1 MTAAKVL
8 PVIVPRAS
16 PTKHCPTP
24 DSASFPPLSHPLIRR
39 GGMRIHWPELRESA
53 GPSGREP
60 WSTLLPLAAA
70 HNRQIGA
77 TKLASPGHSIRDNFH
92 REMPCYKF
100 RDTRYF
106 VVDIKSP
113 ADTRA

>member
-8 PVIVPRAS
+8 PVIVPRAP

-24 DSASFPPLSHPLIRR
+24 DSASFPPLSHPLIHR
-39 GGMRIHWPELRESA
+39 GRMRIHWPELRESA

-60 WSTLLPLAAA
+60 WSTLLPLAVA

-77 TKLASPGHSIRDNFH
+77 TKLASPGHSIRDNY

-106 VVDIKSP
+106 VADIKSP